1 MQRQEGRQRR
11 ADFIKNT
18 LSRETLQ
25 MVVTWQGYMCVH
37 VPDGDNESM
46 QTVAVSLCVELG

>member
-1 MQRQEGRQRR
+1 
-11 ADFIKNT
+11 
-18 LSRETLQ
+18 